1 MPRRLDRPRD
11 DGAQAVEFA
20 LLSVPLLAI
29 VYGLI
34 AFGFALNQQITAT
47 QLAREAARSAAI
59 CAESSSATAASC
71 ESVGQTRYD
80 DNRPAGFTGTL
91 SWDVS
96 ACFSSPSSGDAK
108 VTVSTTPILAIPFV
122 SQINGVSTTP
132 CGG

>member
-1 MPRRLDRPRD
+1 MWRRLDRSRD
-11 DGAQAVEFA
+11 RGAQAVEFA

-59 CAESSSATAASC
+59 CAGSSGATTASC
-71 ESVGQTRYD
+71 ESAGQTRYD
-80 DNRPAGFTGTL
+80 NNRPAGFTGTL
-91 SWDVS
+91 TWSID
-96 ACFSSPSSGDAK
+96 ACFPAPSSGDAK